1 MNAVLVRRARQ
12 LAWLSVI
19 WMLFEGTAATTAAV
33 LAGSVALLGFGLD
46 SLIELGSASV
56 VIWRFSDHQ
65 ADSARAER
73 AAQRMLAFSFVAL
86 ALYLTIDAVHAIA
99 AGSREDVGWMGWAI
113 STGAMVIM
121 PLLARAK
128 IRVGRRLG
136 SAAIA
141 GDAAQSWLC
150 ALTAAG
156 VLASIAANA
165 MLGWWWLDPVVGFV
179 IAALAAKEGR
189 EAWEGAVQ
197 RQGTAV

>member
-19 WMLFEGTAATTAAV
+19 WMLFEAAAATTAAV

-46 SLIELGSASV
+46 SLLELGSASV
-56 VIWRFSDHQ
+56 IIWRFSDHY
-65 ADSARAER
+65 ADSPLAER
-73 AAQRMLAFSFVAL
+73 AAQRMIAFSFAAL

-99 AGSREDVGWMGWAI
+99 AGSREAVGWMGWAI
-113 STGAMVIM
+113 SIGAIVIM
-121 PLLARAK
+121 PSLARAK
-128 IRVGRRLG
+128 SQVGRRLG

-150 ALTAAG
+150 ALTAVG
-156 VLASIAANA
+156 VLASIAANS
-165 MLGWWWLDPVVGFV
+165 MLGWWWLDPLVGLV

-189 EAWEGAVQ
+189 EAWEGAMQ
-197 RQGTAV
+197 CRGTAA